1 MAEDFFLK
9 RKKTPSIE
17 IDDYSDYNNED
28 IKSDMHSCGL
38 KTDDSS
44 TFSER
49 NELFFESVQSN
60 MSSAGK
66 ERNPVEIAA
75 SSLEKYFSAREI
87 AFLLYKSILKSLI
100 EESKKGKN
108 NN

>member
-28 IKSDMHSCGL
+28 IESDMHSCGL

-44 TFSER
+44 TFSQR
-49 NELFFESVQSN
+49 NESFFDSIKSN

-66 ERNPVEIAA
+66 ERNPVEIVS
-75 SSLEKYFSAREI
+75 SSLEKHYSAREI
-87 AFLLYKSILKSLI
+87 AFLLSKNILSSMI